1 MSEEYSVIPWYVR
14 RSGGK
19 GKVGIKRE
27 KEQDALEGG

>member
-14 RSGGK
+14 SGDK
-19 GKVGIKRE
+19 SEVQTKSE